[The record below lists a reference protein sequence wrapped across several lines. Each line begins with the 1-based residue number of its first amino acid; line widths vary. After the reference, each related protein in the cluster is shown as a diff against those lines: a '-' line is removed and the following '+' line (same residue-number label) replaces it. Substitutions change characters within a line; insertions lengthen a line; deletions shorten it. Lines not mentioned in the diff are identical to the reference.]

1 MVIPIHDINPLSR
14 RPVVTWLLIA
24 ANVVIFVFLE
34 PVVSSVAGIATS
46 PPQNVCEQQRFFQE
60 WGAIPRE
67 LVHNVPLGTVNSGH
81 IGVDAAGNAGC
92 IIQNPPSFE
101 KIPVLSVLTAM
112 FLHGSWLHLIGNML
126 FLGVFGNNL
135 EDRMG
140 RLFYLLFY
148 LVCGYTATYGY
159 ALFESGSSGTMI
171 GASGAVAGVLGAYL
185 VLFPR
190 ARVIG
195 LVSVLFFIPFWLPAW
210 IVLGFWFALQYVYFT
225 GFGVAD
231 GGGVAYGAHVVG
243 FLVGALLVA
252 PFIRRLR
259 AAGPGVAPP
268 VPQHRWIRG
277 TGRAS
282 NARPSPNARHRRG
295 S

>member
-14 RPVVTWLLIA
+14 RPIITWLLIA
-24 ANVVIFVFLE
+24 ANVVIFVFFE
-34 PVVSSVAGIATS
+34 PVVSSVAGIGTS
-46 PPQNVCEQQRFFQE
+46 TPQNVCEQQRFFQQ

-67 LVHNVPLGTVNSGH
+67 LLHNAQLSAAYSGH
-81 IGVDAAGNAGC
+81 IGVDAAGSPGC
-92 IIQNPPSFE
+92 IVQSPPSFD
-101 KIPVLSVLTAM
+101 KIPLLSVLTAM

-148 LVCGYTATYGY
+148 LVCGYAATYGF
-159 ALFESGSSGTMI
+159 ALFQSGSSSTLI

-195 LVSVLFFIPFWLPAW
+195 LVSVLFFLPFWLPAW

-231 GGGVAYGAHVVG
+231 GGAVAYGAHVVG
-243 FLVGALLVA
+243 FIVGALLVA
-252 PFIRRLR
+252 PFIRQLR
-259 AAGPGVAPP
+259 AAGPGTPP
-268 VPQHRWIRG
+268 RVPQHRWIRG
-277 TGRAS
+277 TGAS
-282 NARPSPNARHRRG
+282 SAAARHRR
-295 S
+295 SY

>member
-14 RPVVTWLLIA
+14 RPIITWLLIA
-24 ANVVIFVFLE
+24 ANVVIFVFFE
-34 PVVSSVAGIATS
+34 PVVSSIAGIGTS
-46 PPQNVCEQQRFFQE
+46 TPQNACEQQRFFQE

-67 LVHNVPLGTVNSGH
+67 LVHNTQLSAAYSGH
-81 IGVDAAGNAGC
+81 IGVDAAGNPGC
-92 IIQNPPSFE
+92 IVQSPPNFD
-101 KIPVLSVLTAM
+101 KIPVLSVLSAM
-112 FLHGSWLHLIGNML
+112 FLHGSLLHLIGNML
-126 FLGVFGNNL
+126 FLGVFGNNI

-148 LVCGYTATYGY
+148 LVCGYAATYGF
-159 ALFESGSSGTMI
+159 ALFESGSSNTLI

-195 LVSVLFFIPFWLPAW
+195 LVSVLFFLPFWLPAW

-231 GGGVAYGAHVVG
+231 GGAVAYGAHVVG
-243 FLVGALLVA
+243 FVVGALLVA

-259 AAGPGVAPP
+259 AAGPGTPP
-268 VPQHRWIRG
+268 RVPQHRWIRG
-277 TGRAS
+277 TGAS
-282 NARPSPNARHRRG
+282 AAARHRRG
-295 S
+295 Y

>member
-14 RPVVTWLLIA
+14 RPVITWLLIA

-34 PVVSSVAGIATS
+34 PVVSSVAGINTS
-46 PPQNVCEQQRFFQE
+46 TPQNACEQQRFFQE
-60 WGAIPRE
+60 WGAIPTE
-67 LVHNVPLGTVNSGH
+67 LVHNSPLPQVNSGH
-81 IGVDAAGNAGC
+81 IGVDTAGQAGC
-92 IIQNPPSFE
+92 FAERPPSFH

-140 RLFYLLFY
+140 RLVYLLFY
-148 LVCGYTATYGY
+148 LVCGYAATYGY
-159 ALFESGSSGTMI
+159 ALFESSSTGTMI

-195 LVSVLFFIPFWLPAW
+195 LVSILFFLPFWLPAW

-243 FLVGALLVA
+243 FIVGALLVA
-252 PFIRRLR
+252 PFIRALR
-259 AAGPGVAPP
+259 AAGPGIPP
-268 VPQHRWIRG
+268 AVPQHRWIRG
-277 TGRAS
+277 TGQAS
-282 NARPSPNARHRRG
+282 NARHRRG
-295 S
+295 Y

>member
-14 RPVVTWLLIA
+14 RPVMTWLLIA

-34 PVVSSVAGIATS
+34 PVVTSVAGIGTS
-46 PPQNVCEQQRFFQE
+46 VAQNVCEQQRFFQE

-67 LVHNVPLGTVNSGH
+67 LLHNAALTVVNSGH
-81 IGVDAAGNAGC
+81 IGVDSAGNPGC
-92 IIQNPPSFE
+92 IAQSPPPFH
-101 KIPVLSVLTAM
+101 KIPALSALTAM

-140 RLFYLLFY
+140 RLVYLLFY
-148 LVCGYTATYGY
+148 LVCGYAATYGF
-159 ALFESGSSGTMI
+159 ALFQSDSSNTLI
-171 GASGAVAGVLGAYL
+171 GASGAIAGVLGAYL

-195 LVSVLFFIPFWLPAW
+195 LVSVFFFLPFWLPAW

-231 GGGVAYGAHVVG
+231 GGAVAYGAHVVG
-243 FLVGALLVA
+243 FVVGALLVL
-252 PFIRRLR
+252 PFVRQLR
-259 AAGPGVAPP
+259 AAGPGIAPR
-268 VPQHRWIRG
+268 VPQHRWVRG
-277 TGRAS
+277 TGGAG
-282 NARPSPNARHRRG
+282 AAARHRRG
-295 S
+295 Y